1 MRKLD
6 IQGLDITVT
15 SGGAKTGAA
24 KGKSKAKSSDGL
36 EILTNAK
43 LQLKAGQRYA
53 LVGKNGSG
61 KSSEAAYLP
70 CMAEKRSGLNKQ
82 LLRRGN

>member
-1 MRKLD
+1 MFSLAKPSQLD

-15 SGGAKTGAA
+15 GGEGKA
-24 KGKSKAKSSDGL
+24 KGKAKATGTETL
-36 EILTNAK
+36 VGAK

-61 KSSEAAYLP
+61 KSSKAVAP
-70 CMAEKRSGLNKQ
+70 PRPWKGQAKQ
-82 LLRRGN
+82 RL

>member
-1 MRKLD
+1 MGCITQLD

-15 SGGAKTGAA
+15 SGGKAPA
-24 KGKSKAKSSDGL
+24 KGKAKAKSEGT

-53 LVGKNGSG
+53 LVGRNGSG
-61 KSSEAAYLP
+61 KSSAP
-70 CMAEKRSGLNKQ
+70 PRI
-82 LLRRGN
+82 